1 MTQSS
6 RRLREV
12 HVRKA
17 METDELC
24 KFQKVNQDDKAQ
36 NFFKTTREVMTIVR
50 LEEDEDKRS
59 QIMNVIENA
68 HNLDSQTFLMPM
80 PPMQKRESA
89 PLNIFNYDSE
99 KLTKKRRNEDKMF
112 NDEIQDNPY

>member
-36 NFFKTTREVMTIVR
+36 NFFKTTKEVMNILR
-50 LEEDEDKRS
+50 LEQDEDKRS

-68 HNLDSQTFLMPM
+68 HNVDSQTFLMPM
-80 PPMQKRESA
+80 PPLQKRESA
-89 PLNIFNYDSE
+89 PFPMPNYDSE

-112 NDEIQDNPY
+112 NDEMPDNPY